1 MKPKSATHRR
11 VALPRRFRN
20 TASKSPGELLTIR
33 STSAVAFSRSNA
45 SFSCLVHASSF
56 ACRSPTKGLSWRG
69 ALGALLRFRLVC
81 PCRLFAGLPV
91 IVPPHRALRQP
102 YHINGV
108 RWTFGQCWVYEYT
121 AYGAAKKL
129 SESKTLRSG
138 RMLRDST
145 LVAWYRSLYAPRTG
159 GAYDSHHRTAG
170 IAGRRRRG
178 RVAARGARTAAAS
191 DAGSRVP
198 RQLVG
203 RRPNTSCDRIPAR
216 HPRKRVRRRREFGDR
231 VSLGAGSI

>member
-1 MKPKSATHRR
+1 MKPKSATRRR

-108 RWTFGQCWVYEYT
+108 RWTFGQCWVYECT

-129 SESKTLRSG
+129 SESKTLRPG

-170 IAGRRRRG
+170 IAGRTRRRG
-178 RVAARGARTAAAS
+178 GGMAARGALAAAR
-191 DAGSRVP
+191 DAG
-198 RQLVG
+198 
-203 RRPNTSCDRIPAR
+203 DRFPKQRIA
-216 HPRKRVRRRREFGDR
+216 
-231 VSLGAGSI
+231 

>member
-91 IVPPHRALRQP
+91 ILPPHRALRQP

-108 RWTFGQCWVYEYT
+108 PLAIRPT
-121 AYGAAKKL
+121 ACFMSTRHTARPKISLLKSRRSALACCCAVRTARSRRDILPFTHLAREGLMTVTIGRRELLAALGGAA
-129 SESKTLRSG
+129 
-138 RMLRDST
+138 
-145 LVAWYRSLYAPRTG
+145 AWPL
-159 GAYDSHHRTAG
+159 
-170 IAGRRRRG
+170 
-178 RVAARGARTAAAS
+178 AARA
-191 DAGSRVP
+191 
-198 RQLVG
+198 QQ
-203 RRPNTSCDRIPAR
+203 
-216 HPRKRVRRRREFGDR
+216 
-231 VSLGAGSI
+231 

>member
-11 VALPRRFRN
+11 VALSRRFRN

-108 RWTFGQCWVYEYT
+108 RWTFGQCWVYECT
-121 AYGAAKKL
+121 ACSAAENKSL
-129 SESKTLRSG
+129 EIKTLRPRRVPALLG
-138 RMLRDST
+138 T
-145 LVAWYRSLYAPRTG
+145 ARS
-159 GAYDSHHRTAG
+159 
-170 IAGRRRRG
+170 RRG
-178 RVAARGARTAAAS
+178 TVPLRTSHGRG
-191 DAGSRVP
+191 V
-198 RQLVG
+198 
-203 RRPNTSCDRIPAR
+203 
-216 HPRKRVRRRREFGDR
+216 
-231 VSLGAGSI
+231 